1 MEDEIKIKTE
11 EDEFESINYSNENTK
26 LVEYKND
33 LLPFWKP
40 EIGVYNIKL
49 LSELKKWSYTNS
61 ETGEK
66 ENRARIDIELKEEK
80 FTWSMGIGKTIASTY
95 GQLVEIGSKRN
106 GNLEGSNIQVIVD
119 LKDNKNSY
127 VVSLRDGLSD

>member
-11 EDEFESINYSNENTK
+11 DDEFESINYAEENTK

-40 EIGVYNIKL
+40 EVGVYKIIP

-61 ETGEK
+61 ETGET
-66 ENRARIDIELKEEK
+66 EDRARIDILLMEEK
-80 FTWSMGIGKTIASTY
+80 FTWSMGIGKTQASSY
-95 GQLVEIGSKRN
+95 GQLVELGSKN
-106 GNLEGSNIQVIVD
+106 GGKLSGNPLQVVVDFVEG
-119 LKDNKNSY
+119 KNSY
-127 VVSLRDGLSD
+127 VITKREEFSD